1 MKTRY
6 FPWTEVILLVLAIT
20 VSCAFLLILKISF
33 WLLIPAV
40 IFAYF
45 MTMRDTSVIVLDAE
59 KLKIISLNFLIG
71 AHSIPRRSII
81 KINSIQTLQDETY
94 EVYGAPYLTLKTKY
108 ELEYLNIKEKKTK
121 VHFSISNRQKEKSI
135 MENLKVDQVASK

>member
-1 MKTRY
+1 
-6 FPWTEVILLVLAIT
+6 
-20 VSCAFLLILKISF
+20 
-33 WLLIPAV
+33 
-40 IFAYF
+40 